1 MLLQQN
7 VPVAFY
13 SCNLSCR
20 QQNYTTTI
28 DKELLSVVNTL
39 RTFSSMLLGAVIHTH
54 SDNRN
59 LTYDIF
65 TTQQAYVGIYSL
77 KNLILLFISLKDW
90 TI

>member
-39 RTFSSMLLGAVIHTH
+39 CTFSSMLLGAVIHIYT
-54 SDNRN
+54 DYKN
-59 LTYDIF
+59 LTHDTL
-65 TTQQAYVGIYSL
+65 TTQ
-77 KNLILLFISLKDW
+77 
-90 TI
+90 